1 MMHGP
6 RPEREMMTEQP
17 VPDAGRDFIRDIV
30 AADFGPESTGV
41 VTRFPPEPNGYLH
54 LGHANS
60 VAKSR

>member
-1 MMHGP
+1 
-6 RPEREMMTEQP
+6 MMTDQP

-30 AADFGPESTGV
+30 AADLGPESTGV
-41 VTRFPPEPNGYLH
+41 VARFPPGLNGYLH

>member
-1 MMHGP
+1 
-6 RPEREMMTEQP
+6 MMTEQS

-30 AADFGPESTGV
+30 AADLGLESTGV
-41 VTRFPPEPNGYLH
+41 VARFPPEPNGYLH